1 MYVCVHVNMYTSM
14 SVEVIIELI
23 GVSSFSIM
31 WVLGMDLRSS
41 SWQQAPFSTEPT
53 YWPLNMNIAY

>member
-1 MYVCVHVNMYTSM
+1 MYVCMHVNMYTNI

-31 WVLGMDLRSS
+31 WVLGMDTV
-41 SWQQAPFSTEPT
+41 FH
-53 YWPLNMNIAY
+53 

>member
-1 MYVCVHVNMYTSM
+1 MYVCMHVNMYTSM

-31 WVLGMDLRSS
+31 WVLGMDTV
-41 SWQQAPFSTEPT
+41 FH
-53 YWPLNMNIAY
+53 